1 MVEWC
6 RIMCWCLL
14 SFTLFIWHHMFDA
27 LPQSVGLG
35 LGRRCCRFPYVWSL
49 NSGSLQRPPVVCQKG
64 IHGKGLWL
72 MLFSLDIPGVGIK
85 GREMSEAGCHER
97 YSKDIRIAE
106 PSYLL
111 SASTLSGEQRS
122 WFLDVSSLLA
132 TSVYVALFLFWRK
145 TWKKLFQMKTVKEMT
160 MIEMRTQTTTLKMV
174 KILTTDVALII
185 QDCIEKAALS
195 GAWTSRISL
204 PTVTCTCLQDLLL
217 HTWRLFVPRPSQVF
231 HMQHSRSFAQ
241 NSTAPKSDPYMFV
254 PFWREILQET
264 PLISQIWWPHEWFSP
279 WTNPGFTNPKVHR
292 CPIPSNS
299 SVIKPGL
306 MENPHLVRWFSQYNF
321 HLQGR
326 SPSWPPFFPMVFLW
340 LSHEK
345 LPLIEDYPKL
355 LHIFQ
360 WFSH

>member
-1 MVEWC
+1 
-6 RIMCWCLL
+6 MCWCLL
-14 SFTLFIWHHMFDA
+14 FFTLFIWHHMFDA

-64 IHGKGLWL
+64 IHGKDLWL

-132 TSVYVALFLFWRK
+132 TSVYVAFFLFWRK

-160 MIEMRTQTTTLKMV
+160 MIEMRTQTATLKMV

-185 QDCIEKAALS
+185 QDCIKKAALS

-204 PTVTCTCLQDLLL
+204 PNLHLLA
-217 HTWRLFVPRPSQVF
+217 
-231 HMQHSRSFAQ
+231 RSFAAYMKAICSQ
-241 NSTAPKSDPYMFV
+241 AKSSVSHATFAIIRAKFNSSKIRSIYEGKFCRKPIDFTDLVATWMV
-254 PFWREILQET
+254 R
-264 PLISQIWWPHEWFSP
+264 PLNQSRFHD
-279 WTNPGFTNPKVHR
+279 PKVHR
-292 CPIPSNS
+292 CPIPSTVRLSN
-299 SVIKPGL
+299 
-306 MENPHLVRWFSQYNF
+306 LVWWKM
-321 HLQGR
+321 
-326 SPSWPPFFPMVFLW
+326 P
-340 LSHEK
+340 
-345 LPLIEDYPKL
+345 I
-355 LHIFQ
+355 
-360 WFSH
+360 